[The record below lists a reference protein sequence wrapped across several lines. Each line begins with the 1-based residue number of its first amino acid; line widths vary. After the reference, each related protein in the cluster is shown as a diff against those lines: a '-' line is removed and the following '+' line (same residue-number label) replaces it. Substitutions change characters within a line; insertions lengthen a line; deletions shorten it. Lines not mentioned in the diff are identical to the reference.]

1 MKSIYILLL
10 LLGPPMIVV
19 GQNEQGYWIGSK
31 VPDVK
36 ITNIVNGQLKSTR
49 FSAYKGKLLILD
61 FMNTAC
67 GPCVKILPLLD
78 LLQKKYSQRVQILMV
93 TSEDQQRVTEY
104 LKTRRIHNI
113 PFATSDSSLTKLFP
127 HQYISHI
134 VWIDGDGI
142 VRGLTN
148 SEYINAQNIETLL
161 KGDKVNWPIKNES
174 FNYDFSQRILK
185 VNDSNISSEYAADNV
200 SYTAITKYLPNAQ
213 KYFKVTTDSSKRLV
227 HTIYTNY
234 SIVDLYIL
242 LYNLQFWNFPNTRV
256 LLEMSDKSRFIIN
269 RSETYFDVWQK
280 ENYYCMEAVISQSI
294 PIERQRKKMISD
306 LNFYLNLNGRVEKR
320 NVECWII
327 RNKSNLSDSL
337 KIPRSGGLRMGKLM
351 SLLNKQIGQSP
362 VLDETFGSSLIT
374 LPILVEDVV
383 LNDHL
388 RFILDQN
395 GFELVKELREM
406 DMLVFSDN
414 SQNK

>member
-1 MKSIYILLL
+1 MLCPS
-10 LLGPPMIVV
+10 MIVV
-19 GQNEQGYWIGSK
+19 GQKEQGYWIGSK
-31 VPDVK
+31 VPDAK

-78 LLQKKYSQRVQILMV
+78 SLQKKYSQRLQILMV
-93 TSEDQQRVTEY
+93 TGEDQQRVTEY
-104 LKTRRIHNI
+104 LRTRRIHNI
-113 PFATSDSSLTKLFP
+113 PFATSDTSLTKLFP

-142 VRGLTN
+142 VRGLTH
-148 SEYINAQNIETLL
+148 SEYINVKNIETLL

-185 VNDSNISSEYAADNV
+185 INDSNISTEDAADNV
-200 SYTAITKYLPNAQ
+200 SYTAISKYLPNAQ

-242 LYNLQFWNFPNTRV
+242 LHNLQFWNFPNTRV

-280 ENYYCMEAVISQSI
+280 ENYYCMEAVMSQSI

-327 RNKSNLSDSL
+327 RNKYSLSDTL
-337 KIPRSGGLRMGKLM
+337 KIPITGGLRMGKLM
-351 SLLNKQIGQSP
+351 SLLNKQIGQNP
-362 VLDETFGSSLIT
+362 VIDETFGSSLIT

-414 SQNK
+414 NLKK

>member
-1 MKSIYILLL
+1 MKSIYILLVL
-10 LLGPPMIVV
+10 LCTSMLVV
-19 GQNEQGYWIGSK
+19 GQKEQGYWIGSK
-31 VPDVK
+31 VPDAR
-36 ITNIVNGQLKSTR
+36 ILNIVNGQVKSTR

-78 LLQKKYSQRVQILMV
+78 SLQKKYSQRLQILMV
-93 TSEDQQRVTEY
+93 TGDGQQRVTEF
-104 LKTRRIHNI
+104 LRTRKNLNI
-113 PFATSDSSLTKLFP
+113 SFVTSDTSLTKLFP

-142 VRGLTN
+142 VRGLTH
-148 SEYINAQNIETLL
+148 SEYINAKNIESLL
-161 KGDKVNWPIKNES
+161 RGEKVSWPIKNES
-174 FNYDFSQRILK
+174 FNYEFSQRILK
-185 VNDSNISSEYAADNV
+185 VNDSNISVEDAADNV

-242 LYNLQFWNFPNTRV
+242 LNNLQFWNFPNTRV

-306 LNFYLNLNGRVEKR
+306 LNFYLNLNGRIEKR

-327 RNKSNLSDSL
+327 RNKPILYDSL
-337 KIPRSGGLRMGKLM
+337 KLAIPGGLRMGNLIY
-351 SLLNKQIGQSP
+351 LLNKQIGQIP
-362 VLDETFGSSLIT
+362 VIDETNGTSLIT
-374 LPILVEDVV
+374 LPILKEDVV

-388 RFILDQN
+388 RYILDQN
-395 GFELVKELREM
+395 GFELVKESREM
-406 DMLVFSDN
+406 DMLVISDIN
-414 SQNK
+414 DKK